1 MLNHIITSETLERI
15 ELAQKKLR
23 SYLNKANEQA
33 DVIDSLLNQLDEP
46 VKNIAPKVVDDSNQ
60 PEPTEV
66 YEPTYIAR
74 TTQWKKSDY
83 RPLRRNVVH

>member
-46 VKNIAPKVVDDSNQ
+46 VKNIAPKIVEDSNQ
-60 PEPTEV
+60 PEPT
-66 YEPTYIAR
+66 YIAR
-74 TTQWKKSDY
+74 AIPWTHKRDY
-83 RPLRRNVVH
+83 RPLKRNVVH